1 MEPKFYIS
9 PYSGRVIKSS
19 GRLYNQLKEEGFIV
33 DKHRCFYNI
42 QTAQKC
48 LNRLI
53 SLYPYLYPPSNFIG
67 IPKTYDK
74 GPARAFVCDT
84 KKRDSIIGIVDKSG
98 NLKQLQSPIES
109 PSSPLQV
116 KDPLNVLPSVLPKK
130 EIVDK
135 ETQTAVEK
143 QLKEE
148 EQPNANVSIIYN
160 PVQDDFIPVNK
171 ETTVAE
177 QKEILQALNEELI
190 PLQLPPIKEDGNVS
204 GAVVNEDATKLLGIV
219 DTSNEIKA
227 FREPIDLVKQDEK
240 TEELSDTEGEDSIEV
255 GTDIETEGE
264 LDIESVELDSESDD
278 DSELIDVKTE
288 SETESELDD
297 KSESIDV
304 KTESETESETDESID
319 VKTESET
326 ESKSDDE
333 NESID
338 GKTESETNSE
348 TKSES
353 IDVKTE
359 SETESELDDKSESID
374 VKTESETESETKS
387 ESIDVKTESDTK
399 SELES
404 ETIDVKIESETDSES
419 DDKIESVDVIVDNET
434 KGETEVVPEVDSETE
449 VVPETIKAE
458 VVPETIKVDSE
469 TEATKVDI
477 ETVEKTDD
485 TTPKMET
492 LTMEGIPTVVVDQ
505 SEVEKAEKIPP
516 ESEEEVMKQ
525 LDAKCLEG
533 EQYDVNTKRCLPCT
547 YYNLTWNS
555 ETKKCRVDLK
565 RNVVVTDGNGNI
577 VGYL

>member
-304 KTESETESETDESID
+304 KTESETESELDDKSESID
-319 VKTESET
+319 VKTESEL
-326 ESKSDDE
+326 D
-333 NESID
+333 
-338 GKTESETNSE
+338 
-348 TKSES
+348 
-353 IDVKTE
+353 

-374 VKTESETESETKS
+374 VKTESETESEIESETKS
-387 ESIDVKTESDTK
+387 ES
-399 SELES
+399 
-404 ETIDVKIESETDSES
+404 IDVKIESETDSES

-434 KGETEVVPEVDSETE
+434 EAADSETEVVPEVDNETELVPETEVVPEVDSETE
-449 VVPETIKAE
+449 VVPETIKADGETE